1 MALFSRRKKGAR
13 DPGMSPFRAGL
24 LAIVVIGVL
33 AFFGFTKINP
43 FASPYKLQAAFNTAN
58 NLKPRS
64 PVRIAGV
71 EVGKVTKV
79 EPIPGSG
86 TKGAAKVT
94 MEIRKKGLPIHKDAQ
109 LKIRQRVFLEGNFFV
124 DILPGSP
131 SAPILKDGSTIPFTQ
146 TSAPVQFGQLL
157 TALQSDTR
165 EDLKIFL
172 REFSK
177 GLSGKGARGFNDS
190 IKYWE
195 AAYKNSSL
203 ANDATLGEEPTKDL
217 QRVLKGQQ
225 KTFAAL
231 DSDEEALKGLVTNF
245 NITAGA
251 FAREDVALEASIPA
265 LDATLRVAR
274 PALFSLNAALP
285 SLRGFAR
292 DALPGVRS
300 SNPTLKASLPFI
312 KQARKLV
319 SRRELRGTAAVLRR
333 YIPSFVRLNNT
344 SVQLSI
350 QGRQLSACTNNVLV
364 PFTDLK
370 VPDPDFPDNNNKHAR
385 EPIQQALPGLSGES
399 RLSDG
404 NNQFFHV
411 SVAATPPL
419 PGEFKV
425 RPGPPTD
432 GGSMPLEH
440 RPDIPCETQE
450 LPNLHAP
457 GGPATSFPSSGASV
471 SSAHSRV
478 SASTAARYREAF
490 AAALPKAAREAKIK
504 TARDAR
510 EKQRSKKAKESG
522 R

>member
-1 MALFSRRKKGAR
+1 MTR
-13 DPGMSPFRAGL
+13 DKGMSTFKAGL
-24 LAIVVIGVL
+24 LAIVTIGVL

-43 FASPYKLQAAFNTAN
+43 FASPYELNATFNTAN
-58 NLKPRS
+58 NLKPKS

-79 EPIPGSG
+79 KPVPGSPKG
-86 TKGAAKVT
+86 GAAKVT

-109 LKIRQRVFLEGNFFV
+109 LKIRQRIFLEGNFFV

-131 SAPILKDGSTIPFTQ
+131 SAPILKDGSTIPYTQ

-165 EDLKIFL
+165 DDLKIFL

-195 AAYKNSSL
+195 SAYKNSSL
-203 ANDATLGEEPTKDL
+203 ANDATLGEEPTRDL
-217 QRVLKGQQ
+217 QRVLQGQQ

-231 DSDEEALKGLVTNF
+231 DADEEALKGLVTNF
-245 NITAGA
+245 NTTAGA
-251 FAREDVALEASIPA
+251 LAREDVALEASIPA
-265 LDATLRVAR
+265 LDSTLRVAR
-274 PALFSLNAALP
+274 PALFSLNEALP

-292 DALPGVRS
+292 DALPGARS

-333 YIPSFVRLNNT
+333 YIPSFVRLNNQ
-344 SVQLSI
+344 SVKLSV

-364 PFTDLK
+364 PFTHLK
-370 VPDPDFPDNNNKHAR
+370 VPDPDFQDNNDKSVR
-385 EPIQQALPGLSGES
+385 SRLQQALPGLSGES

-411 SVAATPPL
+411 GVAATPPL
-419 PGEFKV
+419 PGQFKV

-432 GGSMPLEH
+432 GGSQPPPH
-440 RPDIPCETQE
+440 RPDMPCEIQE

-457 GGPATSFPSSGASV
+457 GGPAESFHSSGATV
-471 SSAHSRV
+471 KSARTRF
-478 SASTAARYREAF
+478 SAQSIDRFRRALG
-490 AAALPKAAREAKIK
+490 AALPKAAREAKITSARAQQRK
-504 TARDAR
+504 IRERTARR
-510 EKQRSKKAKESG
+510 
-522 R
+522 